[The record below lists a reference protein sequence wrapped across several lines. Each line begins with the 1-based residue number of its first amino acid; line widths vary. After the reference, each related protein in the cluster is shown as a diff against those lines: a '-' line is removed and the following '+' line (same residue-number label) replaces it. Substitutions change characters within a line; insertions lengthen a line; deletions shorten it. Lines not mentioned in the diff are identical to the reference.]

1 MKISILL
8 PYKENFSPEYAGAV
22 SIYVNDTTKCSK
34 YKKYITIFGNTDYK
48 KKLSINYINLQL
60 KKEIFQSGSKIYIDN
75 FLSFEKKN
83 NSDLI
88 EVHNR
93 PGYINN
99 IHVNTKAKLVLYF
112 HNDPLNMNGSKSIN
126 ERLFLINNLE
136 KIIFNS
142 EWSKQ
147 RFLHKL
153 DNFFFSSQPFRI
165 SLWHAFI

>member
-8 PYKENFSPEYAGAV
+8 PYKENFSPIYPGAV
-22 SIYVNDTTKCSK
+22 SLFVKDTVKLSK
-34 YKKYITIFGNTDYK
+34 YKKNITVYGNTNLKKIYKQKYQNLNLPK
-48 KKLSINYINLQL
+48 KKDLLASQS
-60 KKEIFQSGSKIYIDN
+60 KKYVTKFIIEEQKNKSEI
-75 FLSFEKKN
+75 
-83 NSDLI
+83 I

-142 EWSKQ
+142 DV
-147 RFLHKL
+147 L
-153 DNFFFSSQPFRI
+153 I
-165 SLWHAFI
+165 A